1 LGIGQPAGNP
11 ELSVSVASQVTFER
25 RFWENDPFERP
36 GVDSLENL
44 LNKSVDLSTFNDIVS
59 RYAPEFARAA
69 SILEVGGGQ
78 GWASCVVKRRFPAA
92 RVTVSDAVD
101 AAIAGRPIWER
112 VFNTRLDASVA
123 APAQELP
130 VADESIN
137 LLFCFAA
144 AHHFVD
150 HDAALREAYRVLAP
164 NGVCLWLYEPTS
176 PALLHRLAESRVN
189 RKRVDVPEHV
199 LVPEQILA
207 KARAAGFDA
216 SVEFSPDGVR
226 RGRLTAIYY
235 AMLQLVPALA
245 RVLPCTAHFVF
256 RKAASADD

>member
-1 LGIGQPAGNP
+1 MQ
-11 ELSVSVASQVTFER
+11 SVTEHVAAQVAFER

-44 LNKSVDLSTFNDIVS
+44 LNKSVDLSTFNDIVT
-59 RYAPEFARAA
+59 RYAPEFERAA

-78 GWASCVVKRRFPAA
+78 GWASCLVKRRFPAA

-101 AAIAGRPIWER
+101 AAISGRPIWER
-112 VFNTRLDASVA
+112 VFNTQLDASIA
-123 APAQELP
+123 APAQKLP
-130 VADESIN
+130 MADESIN
-137 LLFCFAA
+137 LMFCFAA

-150 HDAALREAYRVLAP
+150 HAAALRESFRVLAP

-176 PALLHRLAESRVN
+176 PKLLHRLAESRVN

-199 LVPEQILA
+199 LVPDQILRT
-207 KARAAGFDA
+207 ARAEGFAA
-216 SVEFSPDGVR
+216 SVEFAPDGVR

-235 AMLQLVPALA
+235 AVLQLVPALS

-256 RKAASADD
+256 RKVAAADD

>member
-1 LGIGQPAGNP
+1 M
-11 ELSVSVASQVTFER
+11 SSQVAFER

-44 LNKSVDLSTFNDIVS
+44 LNKSVDLSTFNDIVT

-78 GWASCVVKRRFPAA
+78 GWASCLVKRRFPAA
-92 RVTVSDAVD
+92 HVTVSDAVD
-101 AAIAGRPIWER
+101 AAISGRQIWER
-112 VFNTRLDASVA
+112 VFNTRLDAAIA
-123 APAQELP
+123 APAQALP
-130 VADESIN
+130 VADESID
-137 LLFCFAA
+137 LMFCFAA

-150 HDAALREAYRVLAP
+150 HAAALREAYRVLAP
-164 NGVCLWLYEPTS
+164 HGVCLWLYEPTS
-176 PALLHRLAESRVN
+176 TALLHGLAESRVN

-199 LVPEQILA
+199 LVPEQILRTA
-207 KARAAGFDA
+207 KAAGCNA
-216 SVEFSPDGVR
+216 SVEFAPDGLR

-235 AMLQLVPALA
+235 AVLQLAPALS

-256 RKAASADD
+256 RKDGTADA